1 MPSLSYARLSKK
13 PSLFRS
19 FTGLEVSEFDDIYR
33 EVVSKYDEY
42 ESAYPGGR
50 GKGMLVP
57 EDDSNLLLEKDCLCS
72 LSITGYT

>member
-1 MPSLSYARLSKK
+1 MLNYVCLSRK
-13 PSLFRS
+13 PSLFKS
-19 FTGLEVSEFDDIYR
+19 FTEVEVAEFDAIYR
-33 EVVSKYDEY
+33 EILAKYDEY